1 MQRDYRDKKIVI
13 IGAGST
19 GCSLTQFF
27 CAQGAQVTLSD
38 NRSAD
43 LLNHLDGLAQLGV
56 TLDLGGHTHALF
68 MEADLIVVSP
78 GVPLNIP
85 VLNACREHSVPVL
98 GEIEIAWGE
107 LAGTVIAI
115 TGTNGKSTVTTL
127 VGEMIKDWGQKVFV
141 GGNLGTPLVDAVGHD
156 YSWYVVELSSFQLE
170 TIEDFR
176 PRYAMLLNVTE
187 DHLDRYTD
195 MAGYLEA
202 KARIFEN
209 LQEDDVVIL
218 NADDPLVMQVAAE
231 TRAKKIYFSSQST
244 LDSGM
249 SLVDNKIVWRWQESE
264 LLFPVDELQLRGQHN
279 HENVMA
285 ALIPLLLEGCPAEV
299 AWSAAKKFA
308 GLPHRM
314 EFLGELNGACW
325 YNDSK
330 GTNIGSVVK
339 SLSGMAKPVVLI
351 AGGKDK
357 QGDLS
362 ALIEPIREKVSHLI
376 LIGAAAER
384 MAEAFAGLTEIHR
397 AGNMHEAVELAAR
410 LSCAGA
416 TVMLSPGCSSFDM
429 YKSFEERGQIFSR
442 EFRALTR
449 EFRALT
455 RKFSDLDAHGE
466 CSNGN

>member
-1 MQRDYRDKKIVI
+1 MQRDYRNKKIVI

-19 GCSLTQFF
+19 GCSLTRFF

-43 LLNHLDGLAQLGV
+43 LLGNFDELAQPGV

-68 MEADLIVVSP
+68 LVADLIVVSP
-78 GVPLNIP
+78 GVPLDIP
-85 VLNACREHSVPVL
+85 VLNACREHGVPVL
-98 GEIEIAWGE
+98 GEIEIAWRE
-107 LAGTVIAI
+107 LVGTVIAI
-115 TGTNGKSTVTTL
+115 TGINGKSTVTTL
-127 VGEMIKDWGQKVFV
+127 VGKMIKAWGQKAFV

-156 YSWYVVELSSFQLE
+156 YNWYVVELSSFQLE
-170 TIEDFR
+170 TIEAFR

-187 DHLDRYTD
+187 DHLDRYAD

-202 KARIFEN
+202 KARIFKN

-218 NADDPLVMQVAAE
+218 NADDPLVMQAAAE
-231 TRAKKIYFSSQST
+231 TRANRVYFSSQSA

-249 SLVDNKIVWRWQESE
+249 SLVGNKIIWRWQESE
-264 LLFPVDELQLRGQHN
+264 VLFPVDELQIRGQHN
-279 HENVMA
+279 QENVMA

-299 AWSAAKKFA
+299 AWSAAKRFT

-314 EFLGELNGACW
+314 EFLGELRGSGW

-339 SLSGMAKPVVLI
+339 SLSGVAKPVVLI

-362 ALIEPIREKVSHLI
+362 ALVEPIRAKVTHLV

-410 LSCAGA
+410 LSSAGT

-429 YKSFEERGQIFSR
+429 YKNFEERGHVFSR
-442 EFRALTR
+442 EFRGLT
-449 EFRALT
+449 T
-455 RKFSDLDAHGE
+455 HGE
-466 CSNGN
+466 CSHGN

>member
-1 MQRDYRDKKIVI
+1 MQRDYRNKKIVI

-19 GCSLTQFF
+19 GCSLTRFF

-43 LLNHLDGLAQLGV
+43 LLGNFDELAQPGV

-68 MEADLIVVSP
+68 LVADLIVVSP
-78 GVPLNIP
+78 GVPLDIP
-85 VLNACREHSVPVL
+85 VLNACREHGVPVL
-98 GEIEIAWGE
+98 GEIEIAWRE
-107 LAGTVIAI
+107 LVGTVIAI

-127 VGEMIKDWGQKVFV
+127 VGKMIKAWGQKAFV

-156 YSWYVVELSSFQLE
+156 YNWYVVELSSFQLE
-170 TIEDFR
+170 TIEAFR

-187 DHLDRYTD
+187 DHLDRYAD

-202 KARIFEN
+202 KARIFKN

-218 NADDPLVMQVAAE
+218 NADDPLVMQAAAE
-231 TRAKKIYFSSQST
+231 TRANRVYFSSQSA

-249 SLVDNKIVWRWQESE
+249 SLVDNKIIWRWQESE
-264 LLFPVDELQLRGQHN
+264 VLFPVDELQIRGQHN
-279 HENVMA
+279 QENVMA

-299 AWSAAKKFA
+299 AWSAAKRFT

-314 EFLGELNGACW
+314 EFLGELRGSGW

-339 SLSGMAKPVVLI
+339 SLSGVAKPVVLI

-362 ALIEPIREKVSHLI
+362 ALVEPIRAKVAHLV

-410 LSCAGA
+410 LSSAGT

-429 YKSFEERGQIFSR
+429 YKNFEERGQVFSR
-442 EFRALTR
+442 EFRGLST
-449 EFRALT
+449 
-455 RKFSDLDAHGE
+455 HGE
-466 CSNGN
+466 CSHGN